1 MTAKKIFQSVIV
13 LLLLLGAPVAAFA
26 DDGPPVIVTTDC
38 DSVNFAIDL
47 PEGFGPYT
55 VRLEF
60 GDEVFFEKIDVPAG
74 LLEVPHLYPPQGEYE
89 WKLIVADNGSILGE
103 ANGIVSI
110 DVPVVNL
117 NSDPMP
123 PLLTIESDEASIL
136 FEAEA
141 SGGVGPYT
149 YAWDLDEDGNPDA
162 GLSSNTAPYIY
173 TAGGN
178 YKAAVT
184 VTDSN
189 SCVHTDTLTVVVVDP
204 ESDPQDAC
212 HPTAQKIAEAVSII
226 FLDDRAE
233 QTYTCED
240 IFNIFEGALLGNHVG
255 FGRLWHAYQLTQ
267 TIPDLTW
274 EEIRDW
280 KLDGSSWGAITQLN
294 RFADAL
300 DDYGIRELFDLV
312 VSGENSVGEI
322 RTAARV
328 AVRHEADLGEVL
340 IRLSEGAKAGELG
353 QFYKLAAEMDV
364 EPAMLDQYLDDGMSL
379 SELSHAA
386 KMSERVGV
394 EWEEVIAAKGSDHS
408 WGDIGQAYKLAD
420 DEHTAL
426 EILTMEGGIQGF
438 RALQRDEEKLAREAE
453 RTARDEA
460 RTAARK
466 ETLDEKTADRLSKQ
480 YEYKLEE
487 INSLFEGFCAGSWS
501 CVRKELRNPTQIQ
514 AVGASDKDHRTAER
528 LSAQYVVPFDTVW
541 AKFTTGDCSGDWN
554 CVRAALRGDTPKKNK

>member
-1 MTAKKIFQSVIV
+1 MTGKKIFQSVIV

-38 DSVNFAIDL
+38 DSVNFAFDL

-55 VRLEF
+55 VMLEF
-60 GDEVFFEKIDVPAG
+60 GDEEFFEKFDVPAG
-74 LLEVPHLYPPQGEYE
+74 LFTEPHIYLSAGDFEWNLTITDRNDLEDIT
-89 WKLIVADNGSILGE
+89 K
-103 ANGIVSI
+103 GIVTI
-110 DVPVVNL
+110 DRPTVTLGSTPF
-117 NSDPMP
+117 P
-123 PLLTIESDEASIL
+123 PLLTIDGGEASIEFSTL
-136 FEAEA
+136 VT
-141 SGGVGPYT
+141 GGEGPYT
-149 YAWDLDEDGNPDA
+149 YAWDLNEDGNPDA
-162 GLSSNTAPYIY
+162 GLSGDAATYTY

-204 ESDPQDAC
+204 EANPSDAC

-226 FLDDRAE
+226 FLDARAE

-267 TIPDLTW
+267 TIDDLTW

-294 RFADAL
+294 RFADTL
-300 DDYGIRELFDLV
+300 TDFGIRDLFDIV
-312 VSGENSVGEI
+312 VNGDNTVGEI
-322 RTAARV
+322 RTAART
-328 AVRHEADLGEVL
+328 AVRYEADFEDALAR
-340 IRLSEGAKAGELG
+340 ISAGANSGELG
-353 QFYKLAAEMDV
+353 QFYKLAAEMEVD
-364 EPAMLDQYLDDGMSL
+364 PTTLDQYLADGMSL

-386 KMSERVGV
+386 KMSERADV
-394 EWEEVIAAKGSDHS
+394 EWAVVIEAKSSGHS

-420 DEHTAL
+420 GNVSAED
-426 EILTMEGGIQGF
+426 ILAQGIQDYREF
-438 RALQRDEEKLAREAE
+438 LRDEEKLTREDE
-453 RTARDEA
+453 R
-460 RTAARK
+460 AARK
-466 ETLDEKTADRLSKQ
+466 AEQDDKTTARFAEQ
-480 YEYKLEE
+480 YTSSSGDIMAILNGECE
-487 INSLFEGFCAGSWS
+487 GSWG
-501 CVRKELRNPTQIQ
+501 CVRKKLKEMDQ
-514 AVGASDKDHRTAER
+514 AQVEGVSDKDKRTAER

-541 AKFTTGDCSGDWN
+541 DKFTTGECSGDWN